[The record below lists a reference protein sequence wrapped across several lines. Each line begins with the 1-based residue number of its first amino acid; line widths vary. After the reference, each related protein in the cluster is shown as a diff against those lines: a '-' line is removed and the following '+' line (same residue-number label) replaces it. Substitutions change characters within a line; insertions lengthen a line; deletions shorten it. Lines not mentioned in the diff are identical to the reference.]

1 MEVQANSSTSP
12 SSSPQRSPWHSPVPY
27 LFGGLAAMLVLIVFA
42 LLILACSYFKF
53 SNEMD
58 HLEDVERDLESNNGN
73 LCSKTELYNIP
84 PVFEEKYVVIMA
96 GQANPTFLATPVSSI
111 TTSCCSSSCGSYSR
125 GDDESSD

>member
-1 MEVQANSSTSP
+1 MEVQANS

-53 SNEMD
+53 NELD
-58 HLEDVERDLESNNGN
+58 SLEDVERDLESNNGN
-73 LCSKTELYNIP
+73 LSSKMELFKIP

-96 GQANPTFLATPVSSI
+96 GQANPTFLATPVSSL

-125 GDDESSD
+125 GNDESSD